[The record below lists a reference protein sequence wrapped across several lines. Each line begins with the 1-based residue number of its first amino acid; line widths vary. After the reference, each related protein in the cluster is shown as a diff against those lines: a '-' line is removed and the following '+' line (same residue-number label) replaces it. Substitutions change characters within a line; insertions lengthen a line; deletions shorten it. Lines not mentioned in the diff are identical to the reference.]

1 MSSKAPTNST
11 SPALDGLEVSPDSVK
26 SSDELTYQ
34 QLLLCSAAIGIAGGL
49 IASLYYFVLEVCMYF
64 VWHDLPDFLS
74 AHFPSRSFPE
84 ALPHPGIY
92 AIFLEPFFPGGILS
106 SNYLWIVATIG
117 GLLVGLSLHFL
128 GAPGEIASVV
138 DDVHEP
144 GQIDPRQS
152 PSMIVTSL
160 CSITAGGSLGP
171 EAPLV
176 QIIGS
181 CGSWL
186 ANQLKLTIDSVRLL
200 TLCGMSAALGAFFG
214 APLGGAIFALEIP
227 HRRGIE
233 FYEALVPAVVSAT
246 LSFAIFRFSTGMTA
260 AGIYHFPVIE
270 SISLMNLLQGA
281 LLGSLGALLAAIF
294 TLIFRG
300 IGYLSESIADHKILL
315 ATLGGLC
322 IGLIALMFPQTLFF
336 SEMEVQSI
344 IVETGPEL
352 GIKLL
357 LLIALA
363 KMLAISCTVHAG
375 LRGGFIFPLF
385 FVGAAVGLAL
395 SLAIPQLHPT
405 VAMLCM
411 MAALNIA
418 ITKTPVSTT
427 IILTAASGSAMV
439 PVLVMA
445 GFTSLILTP
454 QLSIIR
460 TQRSRFEQNSPGV
473 GCPKQ
478 LLAKV

>member
-1 MSSKAPTNST
+1 MASKAHSHST
-11 SPALDGLEVSPDSVK
+11 SPALDPLEVPTNGA
-26 SSDELTYQ
+26 SSGDELTYQ

-49 IASLYYFVLEVCMYF
+49 IASLYYFVLEAFMYF
-64 VWHDLPDFLS
+64 VWHDLPAFLS
-74 AHFPSRSFPE
+74 SHFPSSTFPQ

-92 AIFLEPFFPGGILS
+92 TIFLEPFFPGGILS

-117 GLLVGLSLHFL
+117 GFLVGLSLHFL

-233 FYEALVPAVVSAT
+233 FYEALVPAVISAT
-246 LSFAIFRFSTGMTA
+246 LSFAIFRFTTGMTA
-260 AGIYHFPVIE
+260 AGIYHFPAIE
-270 SISLMNLLQGA
+270 SISLVNLFQGV

-294 TLIFRG
+294 ALLFRG
-300 IGYLSESIADHKILL
+300 IAYLSEFIADQKILL

-322 IGLIALMFPQTLFF
+322 IGLTALMFPQTLFF
-336 SEMEVQSI
+336 SEMEIQSI
-344 IVETGPEL
+344 IVETGPAL
-352 GIKLL
+352 GVKLL

-363 KMLAISCTVHAG
+363 KMLAIGFTVHSG
-375 LRGGFIFPLF
+375 FRGGFIFPLF

-405 VAMLCM
+405 LSMLCM

-427 IILTAASGSAMV
+427 IILTAASGAAMV
-439 PVLVMA
+439 PVLVIA
-445 GFTSLILTP
+445 GFTSLILTS

-460 TQRSRFEQNSPGV
+460 TQRSRFEENSLGV

-478 LLAKV
+478 LLAKA